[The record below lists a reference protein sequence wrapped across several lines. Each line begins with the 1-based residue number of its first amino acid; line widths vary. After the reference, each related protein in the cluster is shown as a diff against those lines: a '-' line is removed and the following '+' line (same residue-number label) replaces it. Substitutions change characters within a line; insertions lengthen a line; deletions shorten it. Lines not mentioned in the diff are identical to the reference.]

1 MERLGFGKGR
11 ATIPVADGEPTF
23 ALLSGASYLKDD
35 RLLPAGLAP
44 DWPGQINA
52 QLLGLAATA
61 ALTVALVGGLFLIL
75 RVLLS
80 LWRSIPAPAEEE

>member
-1 MERLGFGKGR
+1 VGFFG
-11 ATIPVADGEPTF
+11 DGLAGQGWNGIGIE
-23 ALLSGASYLKDD
+23 SYLGVDGQGVTGFT
-35 RLLPAGLAP
+35 PAPGLAP
-44 DWPGQINA
+44 DWPAQINA